1 MLNSDI
7 NIHLNPLVEFLK
19 LNKGTTYSTKT
30 IAKRLKLKRP
40 KLTYYKNL
48 EFDNSKNQRRESRLI
63 CPKPITVGSGKYKLD
78 LLKYND

>member
-7 NIHLNPLVEFLK
+7 DSNPLVEFLE
-19 LNKGTTYSTKT
+19 LNKGTTYSNKT
-30 IAKRLKLKRP
+30 IAKRIKLSRP
-40 KLTYYKNL
+40 KVTYYKNL
-48 EFDNSKNQRRESRLI
+48 EIDNAKTEGRESKFI